1 MPAGSRDS
9 FAAHSAYNDRVPRD
23 HSEMKWEFWIDRG
36 GTFTDLIARGDD
48 RRMRSLKLLSSSDQ
62 YEDAAVEGIRR
73 LLGIP
78 EGSVLPVD
86 RIRSVRMGTTVATN
100 ALLERRGEPTVLL
113 ITRGFRDSLRIG
125 YQNRPELFARNIV
138 LPEPLYGRVIEANER
153 IDAGGEVVEALDE
166 QQLRTDLERAF
177 EQGFRSIAIVF
188 MHSWRIPL
196 HEEKAASIA
205 REIGFTQISTSHEVI
220 PLMRLVGR
228 GDTSVVDA
236 YVSPLLLR
244 YVEGLRREL
253 GETRLLFMQSNGG
266 LAAAEKFRGRDSLL
280 SGPAGGVVGMV
291 QVAKSAGF
299 ERVIGFDMGGTSTD
313 VALYAG
319 ELERTRGNVVAGAR
333 VRVPMMD
340 IHTVAAG
347 GGSILKFVD
356 GRFQA
361 GPESAG
367 ADPGPACY
375 RKGGPLTITD
385 ANVMLGRI
393 LPEYFPAVFGPDAD
407 RSIDAEIVREKFVE
421 LARHSARETG
431 VEHSPESVA
440 EGFLRIAVERMANA
454 IKKIS
459 IQRGHDVTE
468 FVLCSFGGAGG
479 QHACRVAEVLG
490 ITTILLH
497 PLAGVLSAYGIGIA
511 DIRSIREETIES
523 RLDEAVAETLERRFA
538 ELESACRDELFDQ
551 GVDAGS
557 VETHRRL
564 QLRYEGTDAPI
575 RVEWAGV
582 EASAREFSEQHGR
595 RFGFTSSDKP
605 LVVESIELEAV
616 GLSGSVGDETN
627 AAEERSLPPAASR
640 EIWFDGE
647 WREAPVYDRERLLPG
662 MSLEGPAVLI
672 DANSTTVLEPGWRGE
687 ITARDHLLLKRT
699 GAGSSEE
706 RLGSQADP
714 ILLEVF
720 NNLFMHIAEQMGA
733 VLEQTSYSVNIK
745 ERLDFS
751 CAVFDREGNLVAN
764 APHMPIHLGS
774 MGESVRTV
782 LRDNPDLS
790 SDDVVMLNA
799 PYNGGTHLPDV
810 TVVTPV
816 FDEAGK
822 TIEFMVASRGHH
834 ADIGGITPGSMPAL
848 STSVEEEGV
857 LFDNFRIV
865 SCGVFREDELVD
877 ALLAGPYPARNPQQ
891 NIADLKAQIAANR
904 KGVEELLR
912 IVSHY
917 GMELVRAYMRHV
929 RDNAEEAVRNVLDVL
944 DDGSFD
950 YEMDSGSRIAVSVR
964 VDRDRRVAT
973 VDFHG
978 TSAEAKNNFNAP
990 RAICRAAVLY
1000 VFRCLVDRD
1009 IPMNEGCLAPIEIL
1023 IPESSLL
1030 SPRYPAAVVAG
1041 NVETSQCITNALF
1054 GAVRALAASQGT
1066 MNNFSFGT
1074 AEYQYYETICGGAGA
1089 GPDFDGASAVQ
1100 THMTNSR
1107 LTDPEVLEWRFP
1119 VRIEEFSIREG
1130 SGGEGTFR
1138 GGDGAVRRIRFLQ
1151 PMQASILSGHRRI
1164 APFGLEGGSP
1174 GAKGRNYVVRR
1185 DGAIEELAAIATV
1198 DLEAGDLF
1206 VIETPGGGGWGK
1218 KHGS

>member
-1 MPAGSRDS
+1 MPGDQ
-9 FAAHSAYNDRVPRD
+9 
-23 HSEMKWEFWIDRG
+23 SETRWQFWIDRG
-36 GTFTDLIARGDD
+36 GTFTDVVAREDGGG
-48 RRMRSLKLLSSSDQ
+48 MRSLKLLSRSHRYD
-62 YEDAAVEGIRR
+62 DAAIEGIRR
-73 LLGIP
+73 LLGVA
-78 EGSVLPVD
+78 EGGTLPAG
-86 RIRSVRMGTTVATN
+86 RISSVRMGTTVATN

-113 ITRGFRDSLRIG
+113 ITRGFGDALRIG
-125 YQNRPELFARNIV
+125 YQNRPELFAREIV
-138 LPEPLYGRVIEANER
+138 LPEPLYDRVIEANER
-153 IDAGGEVVEALDE
+153 VGAGGEVIEALDE
-166 QQLRTDLERAF
+166 RQIRTALEQSF
-177 EQGFRSIAIVF
+177 EEGYRSLAIVF
-188 MHSWRIPL
+188 MHSWRYSL
-196 HEEKAASIA
+196 HEETAAAIA
-205 REIGFTQISTSHEVI
+205 RETGFPQISVSHEVI
-220 PLMRLVGR
+220 PLMRFVGR
-228 GDTSVVDA
+228 GDTTVVDA

-244 YVEGLRREL
+244 YVEGVSRQL
-253 GETRLLFMQSNGG
+253 GQTRLMFMQSHGG
-266 LAAAEKFRGRDSLL
+266 LAAAAKFRGRDSLL

-291 QVAKSAGF
+291 QIARSAGF

-319 ELERTRGNVVAGAR
+319 ELERTRSNLVAGVR

-375 RKGGPLTITD
+375 RNAGPLTVTD

-407 RSIDAEIVREKFVE
+407 LSIDAEIVRREFIE
-421 LARHSARETG
+421 LARRSSRETG

-459 IQRGHDVTE
+459 IQRGHDATE

-479 QHACRVAEVLG
+479 QHACRVAEALG
-490 ITTILLH
+490 IRTILLH

-511 DIRSIREETIES
+511 DIRTIREETIEL
-523 RLDEAVAETLERRFA
+523 RLDESVESPLEERFSRLEA
-538 ELESACRDELFDQ
+538 TCREELLDQ
-551 GVDAGS
+551 GIEAGS
-557 VETHRRL
+557 IEIHRRL
-564 QLRYEGTDAPI
+564 QLRYEGTDTAI
-575 RVEWAGV
+575 RVNWSGV
-582 EASAREFSEQHGR
+582 ASSARQFAEHHRR
-595 RFGFTSSDKP
+595 RFGFDSPDKP
-605 LVVESIELEAV
+605 LVVEAIELEAV
-616 GLSGSVGDETN
+616 GRSEVPEEAET
-627 AAEERSLPPAASR
+627 APGGKELPAPALHD
-640 EIWFDGE
+640 IWFGGS
-647 WREAPVYDRERLLPG
+647 WRQAPVHDRRRLLPG
-662 MSLEGPAVLI
+662 MILDGPAIII
-672 DANSTTVLEPGWRGE
+672 DANSTTVVEPGWEGE
-687 ITARDHLLLKRT
+687 ITSRNHLLLKRT
-699 GAGSSEE
+699 GDGASTG
-706 RLGSQADP
+706 RLDTRADP

-790 SDDVVMLNA
+790 HDDVVMLNA

-816 FDEAGK
+816 FDEAGSA
-822 TIEFMVASRGHH
+822 IEFMVASRGHH
-834 ADIGGITPGSMPAL
+834 ADIGGMTPGSMPAL
-848 STSVEEEGV
+848 STTVDQEGV

-865 SCGVFREDELVD
+865 AGGVFRERALLE
-877 ALLAGPYPARNPQQ
+877 ALLAGPYPARNPHQ
-891 NIADLKAQIAANR
+891 NVADLKAQIAANR
-904 KGVEELLR
+904 KGVEELRR

-917 GMELVRAYMRHV
+917 GMELVLAYMRHV
-929 RDNAEEAVRNVLDVL
+929 QDNAEEAVRNVLEVL
-944 DDGSFD
+944 DEGAFN
-950 YEMDSGSRIAVSVR
+950 YEMDSGSRIAVSIR
-964 VDRDRRVAT
+964 IDRGRRVAT
-973 VDFHG
+973 VDFDG
-978 TSAEAKNNFNAP
+978 TSAEAENNFNAP
-990 RAICRAAVLY
+990 KAICRAAVLY

-1023 IPESSLL
+1023 IPEGSLL
-1030 SPRYPAAVVAG
+1030 APRYPAAVVAG

-1054 GAVRALAASQGT
+1054 GAVGALAASQGT

-1074 AEYQYYETICGGAGA
+1074 AEYQYYETICGGSGA

-1119 VRIEEFSIREG
+1119 VRVEEFSIRRG
-1130 SGGEGTFR
+1130 SGGDGRFR
-1138 GGDGAVRRIRFLQ
+1138 GGDGAVRRIRFLE
-1151 PMQASILSGHRRI
+1151 PVQASILSGHRRI

-1185 DGAIEELAAIATV
+1185 DGEVEELAAIATV

-1206 VIETPGGGGWGK
+1206 VIETPGGGGWGRQ
-1218 KHGS
+1218 